1 MTAGRGGAAAKE
13 RAAAAGAWREDG
25 AEGKSSGRRGWARMG
40 RRRRKEQQ
48 VSVAWKRK
56 GKVVALLGCAC

>member
-25 AEGKSSGRRGWARMG
+25 AEGKSSGRWDGARG
-40 RRRRKEQQ
+40 RRRRKEQMQ
-48 VSVAWKRK
+48 MGQAK
-56 GKVVALLGCAC
+56 GGGCKIISSGR